1 MTAILWNA
9 EYYSYFDYNLTSS
22 AQNIYTLAD
31 NTSTPLSLAGAPE
44 GYQVGFQL
52 SQLYPFWTGAAPESI
67 KGDATAIRRAFAR
80 VEEALDTEAGAIS
93 ATNLFTG
100 QQWDEPNVW
109 PPLQYIAIQGLLNA
123 PLEVRDDDDAQTAQD
138 YVWTQQLALRLA
150 QRYTDSL
157 YCTWRSTGGAT
168 AGEPQLPGAEGN
180 GTIFEKYSDE
190 AINARGGGGEYTV
203 VEGFGWSNG
212 VLIWAVDQ
220 FGQKLTTP
228 DCGNITAAAP
238 PSTRRR
244 RSAVELS
251 KRDAMWI
258 RGTEENKMFR
268 R

>member
-9 EYYSYFDYNLTSS
+9 EHYSYFDYNLTSS
-22 AQNIYTLAD
+22 TQNIYTLAD
-31 NTSTPLSLAGAPE
+31 NTSTPLSLAGAPA

-67 KGDATAIRRAFAR
+67 KGNPTALRRVFAR
-80 VEEALDTEAGAIS
+80 IEEALDSEAGAIS

-109 PPLQYIAIQGLLNA
+109 PPLQYIVIQGLLNT
-123 PLEVRDDDDAQTAQD
+123 PLEVSEDDDEQTTED
-138 YVWTQQLALRLA
+138 YVWTQDLALRLA

-168 AGEPQLPGAEGN
+168 EEVPQLPGAEGN

-220 FGQKLTTP
+220 FGQKLQTP

-238 PSTRRR
+238 PESKRK

-258 RGTEENKMFR
+258 KGTKENKMFR
-268 R
+268 K

>member
-1 MTAILWNA
+1 M
-9 EYYSYFDYNLTSS
+9 
-22 AQNIYTLAD
+22 
-31 NTSTPLSLAGAPE
+31 
-44 GYQVGFQL
+44 
-52 SQLYPFWTGAAPESI
+52 
-67 KGDATAIRRAFAR
+67 
-80 VEEALDTEAGAIS
+80 DTEDGAIS

-123 PLEVRDDDDAQTAQD
+123 PLEVSEDDDEQTAED
-138 YVWTQQLALRLA
+138 YIWTQDLALRLA

-157 YCTWRSTGGAT
+157 YCTWRSTGGAVE
-168 AGEPQLPGAEGN
+168 GVPQLLGAEGN

-238 PSTRRR
+238 PASKRK
-244 RSAVELS
+244 RSAMEIH
-251 KRDAMWI
+251 KRDAAWI
-258 RGTEENKMFR
+258 KGTKESKMR
-268 R
+268 RK